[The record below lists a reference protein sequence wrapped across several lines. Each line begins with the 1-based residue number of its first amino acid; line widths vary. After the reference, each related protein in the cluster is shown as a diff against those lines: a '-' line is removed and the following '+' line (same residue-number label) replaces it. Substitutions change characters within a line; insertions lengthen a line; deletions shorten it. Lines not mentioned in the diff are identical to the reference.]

1 MAEARDKN
9 ETFKNILLELM
20 VANETLDKIDANT
33 LNASEMGL
41 EAAASLESLVANQ
54 SSQESAGPSLS
65 AGVLVLLDLIAKDTL
80 KSVVALNAISQVL
93 SDTFELNR
101 SEALKN
107 EENRREGNTRG
118 PEGAPAAPEREK
130 LDSKFGIMGTLA
142 AIAGLVTG
150 FVAGVVSSL
159 VKTFTA
165 VMMAIGK
172 LLKIDVLLAK
182 IGITPKKIKDLFKP
196 ISTFFTRISENITK
210 TIQSLKASITKAIQ
224 SLKASITNSK
234 FFQSVKNFF
243 KPLQPLFAFF
253 TKEGSILSKISGMF
267 GKVKAFFGKLGS
279 IFKFFLKFGLV
290 FGKLAGPIG
299 VAISAISSIFDG
311 LKIFKETGDIGKALE
326 VGAVGFINAFTGDIL
341 DLLKSA
347 VSWIAGALG
356 FEGVETFL
364 DSFSFAD
371 IIAESFRRFIKAGR
385 DMFEKLFQN
394 FVDIFGDISEKFK
407 EGDIIGGIV
416 EIFRGYLKTMAT
428 LLLDIPKNLLA
439 SMAEG
444 LGFAP
449 FAKKLR
455 DFSFSGLFGG
465 TNTKTGGDTQ
475 DPEDTKGI
483 FDAAGDVTAA
493 KAAEKERKAK
503 LKEATNESEEATNE
517 SEEATN
523 ESEGDSAPSPLAGL
537 FGGSDIFGDFNAA
550 LTEQYAATTN
560 PAGAAITPAPVENI
574 GAQIAA
580 FGTNTAD
587 LAQDAAAK
595 SESSV
600 VAPISNTKNSTTNNS
615 SVTIQQSNLP
625 DRTALSLRPSWAGAY

>member
-20 VANETLDKIDANT
+20 VSNETLDKIDANT

-41 EAAASLESLVANQ
+41 EAAARLDSLVANQ
-54 SSQESAGPSLS
+54 SSQESGGPSLS

-80 KSVVALNAISQVL
+80 NAVDALNAISQVL
-93 SDTFELNR
+93 SDTFEINR

-118 PEGAPAAPEREK
+118 PEGGPAAPARKK

-165 VMMAIGK
+165 VMTAIGK
-172 LLKIDVLLAK
+172 FLKIDVLLAK
-182 IGITPKKIKDLFKP
+182 IGITPEKNKALFKP
-196 ISTFFTRISENITK
+196 ISTFFTQISEN
-210 TIQSLKASITKAIQ
+210 ITKAIQ

-243 KPLQPLFAFF
+243 KPLKPLFAFF

-267 GKVKAFFGKLGS
+267 GKVTAFFGKLGS
-279 IFKFFLKFGLV
+279 IFKSFLKFGLI

-299 VAISAISSIFDG
+299 IAISAISSIFDG

-326 VGAVGFINAFTGDIL
+326 VGVVGFINAFTGDIL

-356 FEGVETFL
+356 FEGIETFL

-550 LTEQYAATTN
+550 LMGNYAATTN
-560 PAGAAITPAPVENI
+560 PAGAAITPAPVENF

-587 LAQDAAAK
+587 LTQDAATK
-595 SESSV
+595 SASSV

-625 DRTALSLRPSWAGAY
+625 DRTALSLRPSWAGVY

>member
-20 VANETLDKIDANT
+20 VSNETLDKIDANT

-54 SSQESAGPSLS
+54 SSQESAGVANQSSQESGGPSLS

-80 KSVVALNAISQVL
+80 NAVDALNAISQVL

-107 EENRREGNTRG
+107 EENRREGNMG
-118 PEGAPAAPEREK
+118 IAESDPAAPEREK

-493 KAAEKERKAK
+493 KAAEKESKAK
-503 LKEATNESEEATNE
+503 LKEATNESE
-517 SEEATN
+517 
-523 ESEGDSAPSPLAGL
+523 GDSAPTGL

-595 SESSV
+595 SASSV

-625 DRTALSLRPSWAGAY
+625 DRTALSLRPGWAGAY

>member
-1 MAEARDKN
+1 
-9 ETFKNILLELM
+9 
-20 VANETLDKIDANT
+20 
-33 LNASEMGL
+33 
-41 EAAASLESLVANQ
+41 
-54 SSQESAGPSLS
+54 
-65 AGVLVLLDLIAKDTL
+65 
-80 KSVVALNAISQVL
+80 
-93 SDTFELNR
+93 
-101 SEALKN
+101 
-107 EENRREGNTRG
+107 
-118 PEGAPAAPEREK
+118 
-130 LDSKFGIMGTLA
+130 MGTLA

-165 VMMAIGK
+165 VMTAIGK
-172 LLKIDVLLAK
+172 FLKIDVLLAK
-182 IGITPKKIKDLFKP
+182 IGITPEKIKNLFKP
-196 ISTFFTRISENITK
+196 ISTFFTQISENITK
-210 TIQSLKASITKAIQ
+210 AIQ
-224 SLKASITNSK
+224 ALKTSITNSK

-267 GKVKAFFGKLGS
+267 GKVTAFFGKLGS
-279 IFKFFLKFGLV
+279 IFKSFLKFGLI

-299 VAISAISSIFDG
+299 IAISAISSIFDG

-326 VGAVGFINAFTGDIL
+326 VGVVGFINAFTGDIL

-371 IIAESFRRFIKAGR
+371 IIAEYFRRFIKAGR
-385 DMFEKLFQN
+385 DMFEKFFQN
-394 FVDIFGDISEKFK
+394 FVDIFGDISKKFK
-407 EGDIIGGIV
+407 EGNIIGGIA
-416 EIFRGYLKTMAT
+416 EIFRGALKTMAT

-439 SMAEG
+439 SAAEG

-449 FAKKLR
+449 FAKKIR

-475 DPEDTKGI
+475 ASEDTKGI
-483 FDAAGDVTAA
+483 LDTAAVVTA
-493 KAAEKERKAK
+493 KDRAEKKIKQDE
-503 LKEATNESEEATNE
+503 KEIKQDEKESK
-517 SEEATN
+517 
-523 ESEGDSAPSPLAGL
+523 GGLLGL
-537 FGGSDIFGDFNAA
+537 FGGSDIFGDFNTA
-550 LTEQYAATTN
+550 LMENYAATTN
-560 PAGAAITPAPVENI
+560 PAGAAITPAPMENF

-580 FGTNTAD
+580 FGANTAD
-587 LAQDAAAK
+587 LTQDAATK
-595 SESSV
+595 SASSV

-625 DRTALSLRPSWAGAY
+625 DRTALSLRPSWTGAY